1 MRYLLLIT
9 LIGCGVKQDTQLET
23 LKEKVE
29 QSQMQSVEVQG
40 VAAQDNKKVITK
52 TVKTIVTLKEKVK
65 ELKTELNEV
74 KAKLDSANSVDTNST
89 KFKFRPI
96 GS

>member
-1 MRYLLLIT
+1 MRYLLLVA
-9 LIGCGVKQDTQLET
+9 LIGCGTKTDNKIKELQDKVKVSQA
-23 LKEKVE
+23 
-29 QSQMQSVEVQG
+29 QSDSVQVMASE
-40 VAAQDNKKVITK
+40 DNKKVITK
-52 TVKTIVTLKEKVK
+52 TVETIVTLKEEVK

-74 KAKLDSANSVDTNST
+74 KAKLDSANSVDTNSA

>member
-1 MRYLLLIT
+1 MRYLIFIT
-9 LIGCGVKQDTQLET
+9 LLGCGTKDDNQIKELQDKVKQSQ
-23 LKEKVE
+23 V
-29 QSQMQSVEVQG
+29 QSDSVQG
-40 VAAQDNKKVITK
+40 VASQDNKKVITK
-52 TVKTIVTLKEKVK
+52 TVNTIVTLKQEVK

>member
-1 MRYLLLIT
+1 MRYLIFIA
-9 LIGCGVKQDTQLET
+9 LIGCEVKQDTQLET
-23 LKEKVE
+23 LKQKVE

-52 TVKTIVTLKEKVK
+52 TVKTIVTLKEEVK

-89 KFKFRPI
+89 KFQLRPI
-96 GS
+96 R

>member
-1 MRYLLLIT
+1 MRYLILIA

-40 VAAQDNKKVITK
+40 VAAEDNKKVITK
-52 TVKTIVTLKEKVK
+52 TVKTIVTLKEEVK

-89 KFKFRPI
+89 KFKLRPI
-96 GS
+96 R

>member
-1 MRYLLLIT
+1 MRYLIFIALL
-9 LIGCGVKQDTQLET
+9 GCGTKADNQIKELQDKVKQSQLQSET
-23 LKEKVE
+23 
-29 QSQMQSVEVQG
+29 VQG

-52 TVKTIVTLKEKVK
+52 TVETIVTLKEEVK
-65 ELKTELNEV
+65 ELKTDLNEV
-74 KAKLDSANSVDTNST
+74 KAKLDSANFVDTNST

>member
-1 MRYLLLIT
+1 MRYLLFIS
-9 LIGCGVKQDTQLET
+9 LIGCGVKQDTQLEK
-23 LKEKVE
+23 LKNKVE
-29 QSQMQSVEVQG
+29 QSQMQSVDVQG

-52 TVKTIVTLKEKVK
+52 TVKTIVTLKETVK

-89 KFKFRPI
+89 KFQLRPI
-96 GS
+96 R

>member
-1 MRYLLLIT
+1 MRYLVLVA
-9 LIGCGVKQDTQLET
+9 LIGCGTKPDNQIKELQDKVKQSQ
-23 LKEKVE
+23 V
-29 QSQMQSVEVQG
+29 QSEAVQG
-40 VAAQDNKKVITK
+40 VASQDNKKVITK
-52 TVKTIVTLKEKVK
+52 TVKTIVTLKQEVK

>member
-1 MRYLLLIT
+1 MRYLIFIALL
-9 LIGCGVKQDTQLET
+9 GCGTKSDNQIKELQDKVKQSQA
-23 LKEKVE
+23 
-29 QSQMQSVEVQG
+29 QSDSVQV
-40 VAAQDNKKVITK
+40 VASEDNKKVITK
-52 TVKTIVTLKEKVK
+52 TVNTIVTLKEEVK

>member
-1 MRYLLLIT
+1 MRYLIFIFLF
-9 LIGCGVKQDTQLET
+9 GCGTKNDNQIKELQDKVKQSQ
-23 LKEKVE
+23 V
-29 QSQMQSVEVQG
+29 QSEAAQG
-40 VAAQDNKKVITK
+40 VASEDNKKVITK
-52 TVKTIVTLKEKVK
+52 TVNTIVTLKQEVK

>member
-1 MRYLLLIT
+1 MRYLILVT
-9 LIGCGVKQDTQLET
+9 LIGCGVKEDTQLET
-23 LKEKVE
+23 LKQKVE
-29 QSQMQSVEVQG
+29 QSQVQSVEVQG

-52 TVKTIVTLKEKVK
+52 TVKTIVTLKEAVK

-89 KFKFRPI
+89 KFKLRPI
-96 GS
+96 R

>member
-1 MRYLLLIT
+1 MRFLTYVF

-23 LKEKVE
+23 LKQKVE

-52 TVKTIVTLKEKVK
+52 TVKTIVTLKEEVK

-89 KFKFRPI
+89 KFQLRPI
-96 GS
+96 R

>member
-1 MRYLLLIT
+1 MRYLLLVA

-40 VAAQDNKKVITK
+40 AAAQDNKKVITK
-52 TVKTIVTLKEKVK
+52 TVKTIVTLKEEVK

-89 KFKFRPI
+89 KFQLRPI
-96 GS
+96 R

>member
-1 MRYLLLIT
+1 MRYLIFIT
-9 LIGCGVKQDTQLET
+9 LLGCGTKADNQIKELQDKVKQSQVQSDSVQ
-23 LKEKVE
+23 KVASE
-29 QSQMQSVEVQG
+29 
-40 VAAQDNKKVITK
+40 DNKKVITK
-52 TVKTIVTLKEKVK
+52 TVNTIVTLKQEVK

-74 KAKLDSANSVDTNST
+74 KSKLDSANSVDTNST

>member
-1 MRYLLLIT
+1 MRFLTYVF

-23 LKEKVE
+23 LKQKVE
-29 QSQMQSVEVQG
+29 LSQVQSVAVQG

-52 TVKTIVTLKEKVK
+52 TVKTIVTLKQEVK

-89 KFKFRPI
+89 KFKLRPI
-96 GS
+96 R

>member
-1 MRYLLLIT
+1 MRYLILVA

-23 LKEKVE
+23 LKNKVE

-52 TVKTIVTLKEKVK
+52 TVKTIVTLKETVK

-89 KFKFRPI
+89 KFKLRPI
-96 GS
+96 R

>member
-1 MRYLLLIT
+1 MRYLVLVA
-9 LIGCGVKQDTQLET
+9 LIGCGTKTDNQIKELQDKVKQSQ
-23 LKEKVE
+23 V
-29 QSQMQSVEVQG
+29 QSDSVQG
-40 VAAQDNKKVITK
+40 VASEDNKKVITK
-52 TVKTIVTLKEKVK
+52 TVNTIVTLKQEVK

>member
-1 MRYLLLIT
+1 MRYLILIA
-9 LIGCGVKQDTQLET
+9 LIGCGVKQDTQLQT

-52 TVKTIVTLKEKVK
+52 TVKTIVTLKEEVK

-89 KFKFRPI
+89 KFQLRPI
-96 GS
+96 R